1 MIDRIKPAEPFESW
15 LKLMCYLCKCHFL
28 IMGAIDSK
36 FYDRNYLVSFVS
48 LFGPSGGVMQFFCNA
63 AQPIII
69 YLHINR
75 FMIPGRDVTIA
86 AYLSIIITI
95 LRFLGKRIHKILH
108 FLLKQLNKLCASKT
122 NSFAVQFQ
130 DAYAYLDD
138 EIEIEYRL
146 RTVESSRLSMLTFA
160 IVIKSCKVCTLLL
173 SVTVL
178 VLNRFTSTC
187 IRQHQLGTLL
197 GSNVLDSACTAV
209 SFIHHPFGDQS
220 YLEWFIDR
228 VESNTCKQLVY
239 QDGHLVSNSKWFS
252 AECLTTLEIF
262 ALCLTSLLYTSI
274 FIIFLSVKFRTPTTK
289 ITCGSEKQEKQR
301 NTEADDQQEQMTRLY
316 AADL

>member
-1 MIDRIKPAEPFESW
+1 
-15 LKLMCYLCKCHFL
+15 MCYLCKCHCL

-36 FYDRNYLVSFVS
+36 FYDRNYLMSFVS
-48 LFGPSGGVMQFFCNA
+48 LFGPSGGILQFFCNA
-63 AQPIII
+63 AQPIIV

-108 FLLKQLNKLCASKT
+108 FLLKQVNKLCASKT
-122 NSFAVQFQ
+122 SSFAVKFE

-146 RTVESSRLSMLTFA
+146 RTVETSRSCMLTFA
-160 IVIKSCKVCTLLL
+160 LIMKICKMCTLLL
-173 SVTVL
+173 SIIVL

-197 GSNVLDSACTAV
+197 RSTGVDSEILDPLCTAV
-209 SFIHHPFGDQS
+209 SYIHQPFGDQNS
-220 YLEWFIDR
+220 LDWFIDR
-228 VESNTCKQLVY
+228 VESNKCKQLVY
-239 QDGHLVSNSKWFS
+239 QDEHLVSNSKWFS
-252 AECLTTLEIF
+252 LECLTTLEIF
-262 ALCLTSLLYTSI
+262 ALFLTTILYTSI
-274 FIIFLSVKFRTPTTK
+274 SVIFLSVKLRTPTTQ
-289 ITCGSEKQEKQR
+289 ISCGSEKPEKQR
-301 NTEADDQQEQMTRLY
+301 NGEADEHQEQMTRLY
-316 AADL
+316 ASDL

>member
-1 MIDRIKPAEPFESW
+1 M
-15 LKLMCYLCKCHFL
+15 LKLTCYLCKCHFL
-28 IMGAIDSK
+28 IMGAKDSK
-36 FYDRNYLVSFVS
+36 FYDQNYMISFVS
-48 LFGPSGGVMQFFCNA
+48 LFGPSGGILQFFCNA
-63 AQPIII
+63 AQPIVV

-108 FLLKQLNKLCASKT
+108 FLLKQVNKLCASKSS
-122 NSFAVQFQ
+122 SFAIKFE

-146 RTVESSRLSMLTFA
+146 RTVESSRLSTLTFA
-160 IVIKSCKVCTLLL
+160 IVVKICKVFTLLL

-197 GSNVLDSACTAV
+197 GSNILDPVCNAV
-209 SFIHHPFGDQS
+209 SYIHQPVGDQNS
-220 YLEWFIDR
+220 LDWFIDR
-228 VESNTCKQLVY
+228 VEGNKCKQLVY
-239 QDGHLVSNSKWFS
+239 QDAHLVSNSKWFS
-252 AECLTTLEIF
+252 LECLTTLEIF
-262 ALCLTSLLYTSI
+262 ALIITCLLYTSI
-274 FIIFLSVKFRTPTTK
+274 LIIFLSVKFRVPKTD
-289 ITCGSEKQEKQR
+289 ISCGSEKPEKQR
-301 NTEADDQQEQMTRLY
+301 NAEADEHQEQMTRLY
-316 AADL
+316 ATDL